1 MPTYI
6 PLFKKLIPSAMLA
19 AGLLLTPVVS
29 HAALSN
35 LPDFTRLVET
45 QGRAVV
51 NISARQTA
59 RTPAPRT
66 GNGVVPDE
74 LLNDP
79 LFSEFFRRFAPQQ
92 QAPQQQT
99 PPQRSLGSGFVLSSD
114 GYIMTNAHVV
124 GKADD
129 ITVSTPDKR
138 EFKAKLVGADTR
150 TDVALLKIEGANLPA
165 VTVGNPALLKAGEWV
180 VAIGAPFGFD
190 NSVTAGIVSAKGRQL
205 PGDAYV
211 PFIQTDV
218 AVNPGNSGGPLFN
231 LDGQVVGINS
241 QIYSRSGGFMGISFA
256 IPIDVAMQVAEQ
268 LKTKGRV
275 SRAMIGVS
283 VQEVSRDLATSFGL
297 PRPAGALV
305 SAVEP
310 NGAADRAGLKAGDII
325 LKVGG
330 HAVETAGDLARLIG
344 GARVGEPLPLDIWRN
359 KAPRTLTAHPTEVK
373 DPGQAAARTPNAG
386 APATPLVLK
395 RLGLLLAPINPAQLQ
410 RAGLRFGLAVQRVEG
425 NAARAGVQPGDVL
438 IGLGNETLASAEVLV
453 ERVSTARTGETLAL
467 KMLRGNVVLF
477 VPVLVGEGN

>member
-1 MPTYI
+1 
-6 PLFKKLIPSAMLA
+6 
-19 AGLLLTPVVS
+19 
-29 HAALSN
+29 
-35 LPDFTRLVET
+35 
-45 QGRAVV
+45 
-51 NISARQTA
+51 
-59 RTPAPRT
+59 
-66 GNGVVPDE
+66 
-74 LLNDP
+74 
-79 LFSEFFRRFAPQQ
+79 
-92 QAPQQQT
+92 
-99 PPQRSLGSGFVLSSD
+99 
-114 GYIMTNAHVV
+114 
-124 GKADD
+124 
-129 ITVSTPDKR
+129 
-138 EFKAKLVGADTR
+138 
-150 TDVALLKIEGANLPA
+150 
-165 VTVGNPALLKAGEWV
+165 
-180 VAIGAPFGFD
+180 
-190 NSVTAGIVSAKGRQL
+190 
-205 PGDAYV
+205 
-211 PFIQTDV
+211 
-218 AVNPGNSGGPLFN
+218 
-231 LDGQVVGINS
+231 
-241 QIYSRSGGFMGISFA
+241 MGISSA

-297 PRPAGALV
+297 SRPAGALV